1 VIVRHIGGSRFS
13 KNIDSTAD
21 RRMLLN
27 CIGGPYPCNAKE
39 FRFCLRTTNVER
51 ERFDSTFLQ
60 VAASG
65 VSELTLQSALP
76 ERVHKWEQSFRA

>member
-1 VIVRHIGGSRFS
+1 
-13 KNIDSTAD
+13 
-21 RRMLLN
+21 MLLN
-27 CIGGPYPCNAKE
+27 NIGGPYPRNGNE

-51 ERFDSTFLQ
+51 ERFDSTFLL

-76 ERVHKWEQSFRA
+76 ERVHKWEESFHA